1 MFQGRGL
8 EGVYGAARRTT
19 LIADARAEKAGSNR
33 RMISAFDNEEK
44 NNGPTTQR

>member
-1 MFQGRGL
+1 MFEGRGL
-8 EGVYGAARRTT
+8 EGGYGAARRTT
-19 LIADARAEKAGSNR
+19 LIADTREKKAGRN

>member
-1 MFQGRGL
+1 MFQGGGL

-19 LIADARAEKAGSNR
+19 LIAGTRAEKAGRN